1 MQVNDDDWQLR
12 TELAG
17 NGDLYLLQ
25 VRGELD
31 DRRRDPRR
39 RLGGNAQAAQR
50 RERRDLIAMINNEA
64 TVKTLRRVADR
75 AWLMPQNPVYD
86 PIPAQKAE
94 ILGKVATVLRRL

>member
-25 VRGELD
+25 VRGDSMIDAAILD
-31 DRRRDPRR
+31 GDQVAMRRQP
-39 RLGGNAQAAQR
+39 NA
-50 RERRDLIAMINNEA
+50 ENGVIIVAMINNEA